1 MFQFMRSRAKVFYWV
16 IAVTFLLFMAF
27 SGSKMRGCDGA
38 GGGNLEAGVV
48 GSVNGT
54 KITAAAYDQAYRQQV
69 AMMKQ
74 QAPDRELNANQY
86 AAAQEGAWD
95 FAVQTALIDQAI
107 AKRKIR
113 ITDQEVLDAFRT
125 NPPAELLAQYRTES
139 GSVDMQRY
147 YADLQNPAINWKPAE
162 DYVRQILP
170 RQKLSEQ
177 IAAAVAVSDDE
188 VRREYL
194 RQVGRAM
201 AEYVGVAFT
210 DINDG
215 YNPTDQEITDW
226 YAAHAED
233 YKHDGLATCKVV
245 RFAKNPSAA
254 DEKDIV
260 DTLNSIR
267 QEIQAG
273 TTDFAT
279 AAKQYSDDTGSGE
292 RGGDI
297 GSFDR
302 SRMVPEFANPAFALP
317 IGQISEPVRTQFGYH
332 LIEVTAQTKD
342 AAGQVTQVT
351 ARHILM
357 KVTPGPQTLDTINA
371 AATGFRDRV
380 NATNFVST
388 AEAEALEVLKPAAVA
403 RGRDIPGLALS
414 LVGTN
419 WVFTAKPGTVG
430 PVMENDDCY
439 FVILAE
445 RIDPAGTRSLD
456 DVRSQVML
464 ALRKQHNTL
473 VAKQRLAPALSAVQ
487 AGTALSQV
495 ARTYNL
501 KYAVSDTF
509 SYNSNVADVG
519 YGTDFN
525 KTVLEGLVG
534 RVTEPVETMR
544 GVYAAVPLWIKPVN
558 ETEFAASRVGIQQA
572 LMSSAQN
579 EAIDKWLKEEKAKA
593 KIVDHRAE
601 MRAQN

>member
-16 IAVTFLLFMAF
+16 IAASFLLFLAL
-27 SGSKMRGCDGA
+27 GGLTGRGCTA
-38 GGGNLEAGVV
+38 PGGKNVEMGVV

-54 KITAAAYDQAYRQQV
+54 KITAEAYDQAYRQQV

-74 QAPDRELNANQY
+74 QAPDRDLNANQY

-95 FAVQTALIDQAI
+95 FAVQTALIDEAI
-107 AKRKIR
+107 AKRKIKV
-113 ITDQEVLDAFRT
+113 TDKEVLDAFRT

-139 GSVDMQRY
+139 GQIDMQRY
-147 YADLQNPAINWKPAE
+147 YADLQNPAIDWKPIE
-162 DYVRQILP
+162 NYVRQQLP

-177 IAAAVAVSDDE
+177 IAAGAVVSDED
-188 VRREYL
+188 VRREYM
-194 RQVGRAM
+194 RQVGRAV
-201 AEYVGVAFT
+201 AEYAGVSFT

-297 GSFDR
+297 GTFDR

-317 IGQISEPVRTQFGYH
+317 VGQVSEPVRTQFGYH

-357 KVTPGPQTLDTINA
+357 KVTPGPQTLDTINE
-371 AATGFRDRV
+371 AATGFRSRV

-388 AEAEALEVLKPAAVA
+388 AEAEALEVLKPAPIA

-414 LVGTN
+414 LYGTN
-419 WVFTAKPGTVG
+419 WVFTAKPGTVS

-439 FVILAE
+439 YVILAE
-445 RIDPAGTRSLD
+445 RVDPAGTRSLD

-464 ALRKQHNTL
+464 ALRKQHNTQ
-473 VAKQRLAPALSAVQ
+473 VAKQRLAPVLAAVQ
-487 AGTALSQV
+487 AGTPLSQ
-495 ARTYNL
+495 AAGTYNL
-501 KYAVSDTF
+501 KYAMSDTF
-509 SYNSNVADVG
+509 SYNSNIADVG

-525 KTVLEGLVG
+525 KAVIEGMVG
-534 RVTEPVETMR
+534 RVTEPVETLR
-544 GVYAAVPLWIKPVN
+544 GVYVAVPRWIKPVN

-572 LMSSAQN
+572 LLSRAQN

-593 KIVDHRAE
+593 KIVDNRAE
-601 MRAQN
+601 LRARS

>member
-1 MFQFMRSRAKVFYWV
+1 MFQFMRSRAKLFYWV
-16 IAVTFLLFMAF
+16 IAASFLLFLAL
-27 SGSKMRGCDGA
+27 GGLTDQGCTDPRAKGT
-38 GGGNLEAGVV
+38 EMGVV

-54 KITAAAYDQAYRQQV
+54 KITAEAYDQAYRQQV

-74 QAPDRELNANQY
+74 QAPDRDLNANQY

-107 AKRKIR
+107 AKRKIKV
-113 ITDQEVLDAFRT
+113 TDQEVLDVFRN
-125 NPPAELLAQYRTES
+125 NPPAEILNQYRTEN
-139 GSVDMQRY
+139 GQIDMQRY
-147 YADLQNPAINWKPAE
+147 YADLQNPGNNWAPYE

-177 IAAAVAVSDDE
+177 IAAGAVVGDDD
-188 VRREYL
+188 VRREYM
-194 RQVGRAM
+194 RQVGRAI

-215 YNPTDQEITDW
+215 YNPTDQEINDW
-226 YAAHAED
+226 YASHAEE

-245 RFAKNPSAA
+245 RFAKNPSAE

-260 DTLNSIR
+260 DTLIGIR

-273 TTDFAT
+273 TNDFAT

-302 SRMVPEFANPAFALP
+302 SRMVPEFANAAFALP
-317 IGQISEPVRTQFGYH
+317 VGQVSEPVRTQFGYH
-332 LIEVTAQTKD
+332 LIEVTAQTRD

-371 AATGFRDRV
+371 AATGYRDRV

-388 AEAEALEVLKPAAVA
+388 AEAEALEVLKPAAVT

-419 WVFTAKPGTVG
+419 WVFTAKPGAVS

-439 FVILAE
+439 FVVLAE
-445 RIDPAGTRSLD
+445 RVDPAGARSLD

-464 ALRKQHNTL
+464 ALRKQHNAQ
-473 VAKQRLAPALSAVQ
+473 VAKQRLAPALSAAQ
-487 AGTALSQV
+487 AGTPLSQV

-525 KTVLEGLVG
+525 KTVIEGLVG
-534 RVTEPVETMR
+534 RVTEPVETVR

-572 LMSSAQN
+572 LMSRAQN

-593 KIVDHRAE
+593 KIVDNRAE
-601 MRAQN
+601 LRSRS